1 MINWIISSSVLIIV
15 VICLRTF
22 FKGKIRLRFQY
33 ALWLLVAVRLLVPL
47 SFGSS
52 AISVQNVTN
61 RVVSQSIAQ
70 RISKTDVVLPDILE
84 APVTENR
91 IKIYDSVFPES
102 NQLIEDDSDTPKS
115 IPLSVNLLQI
125 AAILW
130 IMGAAGL
137 GITFV
142 VTNVHFHRKIKD
154 GRQRLEASYINLP
167 VYVSDA
173 IDSPCLF
180 WLFRPCIYVTQSV
193 AENSM
198 LLRHCVYHELTHF
211 QQGDLIWG
219 ILRCICLSLHWY
231 NPLVWWAA
239 RLSKQ
244 DAELACDE
252 ATIAKLGEDERLEYG
267 KTLIE
272 LTCKKRDDLFITAT
286 TMSSKKK
293 NVRERITFIAKK
305 PKMAFFAVLIIV
317 VVSAIAIGCTFTK
330 SKEVSLE
337 SLPVKMSED
346 KGSSFVNGREKAR
359 YSFPVKVSENRTLTV
374 ALKSPEPEKEYF
386 SVDEILV
393 YEGDE
398 LLQNIDVSAIVP
410 SEDCLYDGLFVNQG
424 GKFGEPD
431 ILDVNFD
438 GSEDYG
444 LLCAETYPKNIPYCY
459 FTWHPE
465 SNTFEYSFTLCSFG
479 KLEVDYEKKQI
490 LETIYSTNGHT
501 VSVYVFSEDGSLV
514 HQPQFYTEPQ
524 KDKVC
529 LAVMPDG
536 ISKAGGDYRYLIP
549 EDQTSWMDAYE
560 EMRLHASGSGIWLEN
575 EKSYGIWVVYN
586 DEWTYVTDQGF
597 IFDFAKR
604 VNIENAARLYFLCLE
619 EANTNG
625 TGSPLRP
632 ENIPQISSATL
643 EYQGTYT
650 VTDRSTLNDL
660 RKILFTSKELH
671 GGSACPFTAALTLE
685 FEEKEAETIYFATD
699 SCAVWLTDGVYYE
712 YFGYTDI
719 EEIYNIFKEK
729 GDGLNYRDEELIE
742 MACNYMAEET
752 VWNSDNYEV
761 ESAKDTLTIWFYD
774 VISDEESG
782 HGVTRGRFEINRE
795 TGMGEDLVT
804 FEEIDFTKYIQNSE
818 EEFSESQKA
827 LNFEFSFDKLENLN
841 FTFLSG
847 AGAWCS
853 MMTIAEDG
861 SFHGVYEDGDMGS
874 QGENYPNGTA
884 YYCEFQGKFSEP
896 IQKDTYIYSAKIEE
910 LTYQNPAGTQEIKDG
925 IRYIYSDAYGLNDP
939 EEILFYLPGIPIR
952 DLPEGYLSWV
962 HGNWWMDFEFPKNY
976 TTLPF
981 YGLYN
986 VNLEQGFS
994 SYNVEEYYNM
1004 YQ

>member
-15 VICLRTF
+15 VICLRTL

-61 RVVSQSIAQ
+61 HVVSQSNTQ
-70 RISKTDVVLPDILE
+70 RISKTDVVSPDILKE
-84 APVTENR
+84 PVTENK

-102 NQLIEDDSDTPKS
+102 NQINEEDSDAPKS
-115 IPLSVNLLQI
+115 IPLSVNLAQI
-125 AAILW
+125 VSILW
-130 IMGAAGL
+130 IIGAAGL

-154 GRQRLEASYINLP
+154 GRQRLEASCINLP
-167 VYVSDA
+167 VYVSNA

-180 WLFRPCIYVTQSV
+180 GLFRPCIYVTQSV

-272 LTCKKRDDLFITAT
+272 LTCKKRDDLFVTAT

-305 PKMAFFAVLIIV
+305 PKKAFYSVTIIV
-317 VVSAIAIGCTFTK
+317 VVSVIAIGCTFTK
-330 SKEVSLE
+330 GRKESLE

-346 KGSSFVNGREKAR
+346 KGSSFVNEREKAR

-374 ALKSPEPEKEYF
+374 ALKSPEPEQEYF

-398 LLQNIDVSAIVP
+398 LLQNIDASAIVP
-410 SEDCLYDGLFVNQG
+410 SEDYIYYGLYVNQG
-424 GKFGEPD
+424 DKCGEPD

-438 GSEDYG
+438 GAEDFG
-444 LLCAETYPKNIPYCY
+444 LLGTHVYSKNIPYCY

-479 KLEVDYEKKQI
+479 KLDVDYEKKQI
-490 LETIYSTNGHT
+490 FETIHSTSGST
-501 VSVYVFSEDGSLV
+501 VSVYVFSEDGRLV
-514 HQPQFYTEPQ
+514 HQPQFHTEPQ

-549 EDQTSWMDAYE
+549 EDQNSWLDAYE
-560 EMRLHASGSGIWLEN
+560 EMRLHTSGSGIWLEN
-575 EKSYGIWVVYN
+575 EKSYGIWIVYN
-586 DEWTYVTDQGF
+586 DEWTCVTDQGF

-604 VNIENAARLYFLCLE
+604 VNIEDAARLYSLCLE
-619 EANTNG
+619 EALSNG
-625 TGSPLRP
+625 TGSPVRP

-671 GGSACPFTAALTLE
+671 GGAACPFTAALTIE
-685 FEEKEAETIYFATD
+685 FEEKDTETIYLATD

-729 GDGLNYRDEELIE
+729 AVEAKSNESLNE
-742 MACNYMAEET
+742 N
-752 VWNSDNYEV
+752 
-761 ESAKDTLTIWFYD
+761 
-774 VISDEESG
+774 
-782 HGVTRGRFEINRE
+782 
-795 TGMGEDLVT
+795 
-804 FEEIDFTKYIQNSE
+804 
-818 EEFSESQKA
+818 
-827 LNFEFSFDKLENLN
+827 FSFRELENLN

-847 AGAWCS
+847 AGAWCT

-896 IQKDTYIYSAKIEE
+896 VKKDTYIYSTSIEE
-910 LTYQNPAGTQEIKDG
+910 LTYHNPAGTEEIKDG
-925 IRYIYSDAYGLNDP
+925 VRYIYCDAYGLDEP
-939 EEILFYLPGIPIR
+939 EEILIYLPGMPIKG
-952 DLPEGYLSWV
+952 LPEGYLSWV
-962 HGNWWMDFEFPKNY
+962 KGNWWMDFEFPKTY

-986 VNLEQGFS
+986 ANSEQGFS
-994 SYNVEEYYNM
+994 SYNVEEYHNM

>member
-22 FKGKIRLRFQY
+22 FKGKIRLCFQY

-61 RVVSQSIAQ
+61 HVVSQSNTQ
-70 RISKTDVVLPDILE
+70 RISKTDVVSPDILKE
-84 APVTENR
+84 PVTENK

-102 NQLIEDDSDTPKS
+102 NQLNEEDSDAPKS
-115 IPLSVNLLQI
+115 IPLSVNLPQI
-125 AAILW
+125 VSILW

-154 GRQRLEASYINLP
+154 GRQRLEASCINPP
-167 VYVSDA
+167 VYVSNA

-180 WLFRPCIYVTQSV
+180 GLFRPCIYVTQSV

-272 LTCKKRDDLFITAT
+272 LTCKKRDDLFVTAT

-346 KGSSFVNGREKAR
+346 KGSSFVNEREKAR

-374 ALKSPEPEKEYF
+374 ALKSHEPEKEYF
-386 SVDEILV
+386 SVEEILV

-410 SEDCLYDGLFVNQG
+410 SEDRLYDGLFVNQG

-438 GSEDYG
+438 GAEDYG

-501 VSVYVFSEDGSLV
+501 VSVYVFSEDGRLV
-514 HQPQFYTEPQ
+514 RQPQFHTEPQ
-524 KDKVC
+524 KDKIC

-549 EDQTSWMDAYE
+549 EDQTSWMDAYK
-560 EMRLHASGSGIWLEN
+560 EMRSHASGSGIWLEN
-575 EKSYGIWVVYN
+575 EKSYGIWIVYN
-586 DEWTYVTDQGF
+586 DEWTCMTDQGF

-604 VNIENAARLYFLCLE
+604 VNIENAARLYSLCHE
-619 EANTNG
+619 EALSNG

-671 GGSACPFTAALTLE
+671 GGAACPFTAALTIE
-685 FEEKEAETIYFATD
+685 FEEKDTETIYLATD
-699 SCAVWLTDGVYYE
+699 SCAVWLTDGVYFE

-729 GDGLNYRDEELIE
+729 AVEAKSNESLNE
-742 MACNYMAEET
+742 N
-752 VWNSDNYEV
+752 
-761 ESAKDTLTIWFYD
+761 
-774 VISDEESG
+774 
-782 HGVTRGRFEINRE
+782 
-795 TGMGEDLVT
+795 
-804 FEEIDFTKYIQNSE
+804 
-818 EEFSESQKA
+818 
-827 LNFEFSFDKLENLN
+827 FSFRELENLN

-847 AGAWCS
+847 SGAWCT

-896 IQKDTYIYSAKIEE
+896 VKKDTYIYSTSIEE
-910 LTYQNPAGTQEIKDG
+910 LTYHNPAGTEEIKDG
-925 IRYIYSDAYGLNDP
+925 VRYIYCDAYGLDEP
-939 EEILFYLPGIPIR
+939 EEILIYLPGMPIK

-962 HGNWWMDFEFPKNY
+962 KGNWWMDFEFPKTY

-986 VNLEQGFS
+986 ANSEQGFS
-994 SYNVEEYYNM
+994 SYNVEEYNSK

>member
-22 FKGKIRLRFQY
+22 FKGKIRLCFQY

-61 RVVSQSIAQ
+61 HVVSQSNTQ
-70 RISKTDVVLPDILE
+70 RISKTDVVSPDILKE
-84 APVTENR
+84 PVTENK

-102 NQLIEDDSDTPKS
+102 NQLNEEDSDAPKS
-115 IPLSVNLLQI
+115 IPLSVNLPQI
-125 AAILW
+125 VSILW

-154 GRQRLEASYINLP
+154 GRQRLEASCINPP
-167 VYVSDA
+167 VYVSNA

-180 WLFRPCIYVTQSV
+180 GLFRPCIYVTQSV

-346 KGSSFVNGREKAR
+346 KGSSFVNEREKAR

-374 ALKSPEPEKEYF
+374 ALKSHEPEKEYF
-386 SVDEILV
+386 SVEEILV

-410 SEDCLYDGLFVNQG
+410 SEDRLYDGLFVNQG

-438 GSEDYG
+438 GAEDYG

-501 VSVYVFSEDGSLV
+501 VSVYVFSEDGRLV
-514 HQPQFYTEPQ
+514 RQPQFHTEPQ
-524 KDKVC
+524 KDKIC

-549 EDQTSWMDAYE
+549 EDQTSWMDAYK
-560 EMRLHASGSGIWLEN
+560 EMRSHASGSGIWLEN
-575 EKSYGIWVVYN
+575 EKSYGIWIVYN
-586 DEWTYVTDQGF
+586 DEWTCMTDQGF

-604 VNIENAARLYFLCLE
+604 VNIENAARLYSLCHE
-619 EANTNG
+619 EALSNG

-671 GGSACPFTAALTLE
+671 GGAACPFTAALTIE
-685 FEEKEAETIYFATD
+685 FEEKDTETIYLATD
-699 SCAVWLTDGVYYE
+699 SCAVWLTDGVYFE

-729 GDGLNYRDEELIE
+729 AVEAKSNESLNE
-742 MACNYMAEET
+742 N
-752 VWNSDNYEV
+752 
-761 ESAKDTLTIWFYD
+761 
-774 VISDEESG
+774 
-782 HGVTRGRFEINRE
+782 
-795 TGMGEDLVT
+795 
-804 FEEIDFTKYIQNSE
+804 
-818 EEFSESQKA
+818 
-827 LNFEFSFDKLENLN
+827 FSFRELENLN

-847 AGAWCS
+847 SGAWCT

-896 IQKDTYIYSAKIEE
+896 VKKDTYIYSTSIEE
-910 LTYQNPAGTQEIKDG
+910 LTYHNPAGTEEIKDG
-925 IRYIYSDAYGLNDP
+925 VRYIYCDAYGLDEP
-939 EEILFYLPGIPIR
+939 EEILIYLPGMPIK

-962 HGNWWMDFEFPKNY
+962 KGNWWMDFEFPKTY

-986 VNLEQGFS
+986 ANSEQGFS
-994 SYNVEEYYNM
+994 SYNVEEYHNM

>member
-1 MINWIISSSVLIIV
+1 MINWTISSSVLIIV
-15 VICLRTF
+15 VICLRTL

-61 RVVSQSIAQ
+61 HVVSQSNTQ
-70 RISKTDVVLPDILE
+70 RISKTDVVSPDILKE
-84 APVTENR
+84 PVTENK

-102 NQLIEDDSDTPKS
+102 NQINEEDSDAPKS
-115 IPLSVNLLQI
+115 IPLSVNLAQI
-125 AAILW
+125 VSILW
-130 IMGAAGL
+130 IIGAAGL

-154 GRQRLEASYINLP
+154 GRQRLEASCINLP
-167 VYVSDA
+167 VYVSNA

-180 WLFRPCIYVTQSV
+180 GLFRPCIYVTQSV

-272 LTCKKRDDLFITAT
+272 LTCKKRDDLFVTAT

-305 PKMAFFAVLIIV
+305 PKIAFYSVTIIV
-317 VVSAIAIGCTFTK
+317 VVSVIAIGCTFTK
-330 SKEVSLE
+330 GRKESLE

-346 KGSSFVNGREKAR
+346 KGSSFVNEREKAR

-374 ALKSPEPEKEYF
+374 ALKSPEPEQEYF

-398 LLQNIDVSAIVP
+398 LLQNIDASAIVP
-410 SEDCLYDGLFVNQG
+410 SEDYIYYGLYVNQG
-424 GKFGEPD
+424 DKCGEPD

-438 GSEDYG
+438 GAEDFG
-444 LLCAETYPKNIPYCY
+444 LLGTHVYSKNIPYCY

-479 KLEVDYEKKQI
+479 KLDVDYEKKQI
-490 LETIYSTNGHT
+490 FETIHSTSGST
-501 VSVYVFSEDGSLV
+501 VSVYVFSEDGRLV
-514 HQPQFYTEPQ
+514 HQPQFHTEPQ

-549 EDQTSWMDAYE
+549 EDQNSWLDAYE
-560 EMRLHASGSGIWLEN
+560 EMRLHTSGSGIWLEN
-575 EKSYGIWVVYN
+575 EKSYGIWIVYN
-586 DEWTYVTDQGF
+586 DEWTCVTDQGF

-604 VNIENAARLYFLCLE
+604 VNIEDAARLYSLCLE
-619 EANTNG
+619 EALSNG
-625 TGSPLRP
+625 TGSPVRP

-671 GGSACPFTAALTLE
+671 GGAACPFTAALTIE
-685 FEEKEAETIYFATD
+685 FEEKDTETIYLATD

-729 GDGLNYRDEELIE
+729 AVEAKSNESLNE
-742 MACNYMAEET
+742 N
-752 VWNSDNYEV
+752 
-761 ESAKDTLTIWFYD
+761 
-774 VISDEESG
+774 
-782 HGVTRGRFEINRE
+782 
-795 TGMGEDLVT
+795 
-804 FEEIDFTKYIQNSE
+804 
-818 EEFSESQKA
+818 
-827 LNFEFSFDKLENLN
+827 FSFRELENLN

-847 AGAWCS
+847 AGAWCT

-896 IQKDTYIYSAKIEE
+896 VKKDTYIYSTSIEE
-910 LTYQNPAGTQEIKDG
+910 LTYHNPAGTEEIKDG
-925 IRYIYSDAYGLNDP
+925 VRYIYCDAYGLDEP
-939 EEILFYLPGIPIR
+939 EEILIYLPGMPIK

-962 HGNWWMDFEFPKNY
+962 KGNWWMDFEFPKTY

-986 VNLEQGFS
+986 ANSEQGFS
-994 SYNVEEYYNM
+994 SYNVEEYHNM

>member
-22 FKGKIRLRFQY
+22 FKGKIRLCFQY

-61 RVVSQSIAQ
+61 HVVSQSNTQ
-70 RISKTDVVLPDILE
+70 RISKTDVVSPDILKE
-84 APVTENR
+84 PVTENK

-102 NQLIEDDSDTPKS
+102 NQLNEEDSDAPKS
-115 IPLSVNLLQI
+115 IPLSVNLPQI
-125 AAILW
+125 VSILW

-154 GRQRLEASYINLP
+154 GRQRLEASCINPP
-167 VYVSDA
+167 VYVSNA

-180 WLFRPCIYVTQSV
+180 GLFRPCIYVTQSV

-272 LTCKKRDDLFITAT
+272 LTCKKRDDLFVTAT

-346 KGSSFVNGREKAR
+346 KGSSFVNEREKAR

-374 ALKSPEPEKEYF
+374 ALKSHEPEKEYF
-386 SVDEILV
+386 SVEEILV

-410 SEDCLYDGLFVNQG
+410 SEDRLYDGLFVNQG

-438 GSEDYG
+438 GAEDYG

-501 VSVYVFSEDGSLV
+501 VSVYVFSEDGRLV
-514 HQPQFYTEPQ
+514 RQPQFHTEPQ
-524 KDKVC
+524 KDKIC

-549 EDQTSWMDAYE
+549 EDQTSWMDAYK
-560 EMRLHASGSGIWLEN
+560 EMRSHASGSGIWLEN
-575 EKSYGIWVVYN
+575 EKSYGIWIVYN
-586 DEWTYVTDQGF
+586 DEWTCMTDQGF

-604 VNIENAARLYFLCLE
+604 VNIENAARLYSLCHE
-619 EANTNG
+619 EALSNG

-671 GGSACPFTAALTLE
+671 GGAACPFTAALTIE
-685 FEEKEAETIYFATD
+685 FEEKDTETIYLATD
-699 SCAVWLTDGVYYE
+699 SCAVWLTDGVYFE

-729 GDGLNYRDEELIE
+729 AVEAKSNESLNE
-742 MACNYMAEET
+742 N
-752 VWNSDNYEV
+752 
-761 ESAKDTLTIWFYD
+761 
-774 VISDEESG
+774 
-782 HGVTRGRFEINRE
+782 
-795 TGMGEDLVT
+795 
-804 FEEIDFTKYIQNSE
+804 
-818 EEFSESQKA
+818 
-827 LNFEFSFDKLENLN
+827 FSFRELENLN

-847 AGAWCS
+847 SGAWCT

-896 IQKDTYIYSAKIEE
+896 VKKDTYIYSTSIEE
-910 LTYQNPAGTQEIKDG
+910 LTYHNPAGTEEIKDG
-925 IRYIYSDAYGLNDP
+925 VRYIYCDAYGLDEP
-939 EEILFYLPGIPIR
+939 EEILIYLPGMPIK

-962 HGNWWMDFEFPKNY
+962 KGNWWMDFEFPKTY

-986 VNLEQGFS
+986 ANSEQGFS
-994 SYNVEEYYNM
+994 SYNVEEYHNM

>member
-1 MINWIISSSVLIIV
+1 MINWTISSSVLIIV
-15 VICLRTF
+15 VICLRTL

-61 RVVSQSIAQ
+61 HVVSQSNTQ
-70 RISKTDVVLPDILE
+70 RISKTDVVSPDILKE
-84 APVTENR
+84 PVTENK

-102 NQLIEDDSDTPKS
+102 NQINEEDSDAPKS
-115 IPLSVNLLQI
+115 IPLSVNLAQI
-125 AAILW
+125 VSILW
-130 IMGAAGL
+130 IIGAAGL

-154 GRQRLEASYINLP
+154 GRQRLEASCINLP
-167 VYVSDA
+167 VYVSNA

-180 WLFRPCIYVTQSV
+180 GLFRPCIYVTQSV

-272 LTCKKRDDLFITAT
+272 LTCKKRDDLFVTAT

-305 PKMAFFAVLIIV
+305 PKKAFYSVTIIV
-317 VVSAIAIGCTFTK
+317 VVSVIAIGCTFTK
-330 SKEVSLE
+330 GRKESLE

-346 KGSSFVNGREKAR
+346 KGSSFVNEREKAR

-374 ALKSPEPEKEYF
+374 ALKSPEPEQEYF

-398 LLQNIDVSAIVP
+398 LLQNIDASAIVP
-410 SEDCLYDGLFVNQG
+410 SEDYIYYGLYVNQG
-424 GKFGEPD
+424 DKCGEPD

-438 GSEDYG
+438 GAEDFG
-444 LLCAETYPKNIPYCY
+444 LLGTHVYSKNIPYCY

-479 KLEVDYEKKQI
+479 KLDVDYEKKQI
-490 LETIYSTNGHT
+490 FETIHSTSGST
-501 VSVYVFSEDGSLV
+501 VSVYVFSEDGRLV
-514 HQPQFYTEPQ
+514 HQPQFHTEPQ

-549 EDQTSWMDAYE
+549 EDQNSWLDAYE
-560 EMRLHASGSGIWLEN
+560 EMRLHTSGSGIWLEN
-575 EKSYGIWVVYN
+575 EKSYGIWIVYN
-586 DEWTYVTDQGF
+586 DEWTCVTDQGF

-604 VNIENAARLYFLCLE
+604 VNIEDAARLYSLCLE
-619 EANTNG
+619 EALSNG
-625 TGSPLRP
+625 TGSPVRP

-671 GGSACPFTAALTLE
+671 GGAACPFTAALTIE
-685 FEEKEAETIYFATD
+685 FEEKDTETIYLATD

-729 GDGLNYRDEELIE
+729 AVEAKSNESLNE
-742 MACNYMAEET
+742 N
-752 VWNSDNYEV
+752 
-761 ESAKDTLTIWFYD
+761 
-774 VISDEESG
+774 
-782 HGVTRGRFEINRE
+782 
-795 TGMGEDLVT
+795 
-804 FEEIDFTKYIQNSE
+804 
-818 EEFSESQKA
+818 
-827 LNFEFSFDKLENLN
+827 FSFRELENLN

-847 AGAWCS
+847 AGAWCT

-896 IQKDTYIYSAKIEE
+896 VKKDTYIYSTSIEE
-910 LTYQNPAGTQEIKDG
+910 LTYHNPAGTEEIKDG
-925 IRYIYSDAYGLNDP
+925 VRYIYCDAYGLDEP
-939 EEILFYLPGIPIR
+939 EEILIYLPGMPIK

-962 HGNWWMDFEFPKNY
+962 KGNWWMDFEFPKTY

-986 VNLEQGFS
+986 ANSEQGFS
-994 SYNVEEYYNM
+994 SYNVEEYHNM

>member
-180 WLFRPCIYVTQSV
+180 GLFRPCIYVTQSV

-346 KGSSFVNGREKAR
+346 KGSSFVNEREKAR

-438 GSEDYG
+438 GAEDY
-444 LLCAETYPKNIPYCY
+444 P
-459 FTWHPE
+459 
-465 SNTFEYSFTLCSFG
+465 
-479 KLEVDYEKKQI
+479 
-490 LETIYSTNGHT
+490 
-501 VSVYVFSEDGSLV
+501 
-514 HQPQFYTEPQ
+514 
-524 KDKVC
+524 
-529 LAVMPDG
+529 
-536 ISKAGGDYRYLIP
+536 
-549 EDQTSWMDAYE
+549 
-560 EMRLHASGSGIWLEN
+560 
-575 EKSYGIWVVYN
+575 
-586 DEWTYVTDQGF
+586 
-597 IFDFAKR
+597 
-604 VNIENAARLYFLCLE
+604 
-619 EANTNG
+619 
-625 TGSPLRP
+625 
-632 ENIPQISSATL
+632 
-643 EYQGTYT
+643 
-650 VTDRSTLNDL
+650 
-660 RKILFTSKELH
+660 
-671 GGSACPFTAALTLE
+671 
-685 FEEKEAETIYFATD
+685 
-699 SCAVWLTDGVYYE
+699 
-712 YFGYTDI
+712 
-719 EEIYNIFKEK
+719 
-729 GDGLNYRDEELIE
+729 
-742 MACNYMAEET
+742 
-752 VWNSDNYEV
+752 
-761 ESAKDTLTIWFYD
+761 
-774 VISDEESG
+774 
-782 HGVTRGRFEINRE
+782 
-795 TGMGEDLVT
+795 
-804 FEEIDFTKYIQNSE
+804 
-818 EEFSESQKA
+818 
-827 LNFEFSFDKLENLN
+827 
-841 FTFLSG
+841 
-847 AGAWCS
+847 
-853 MMTIAEDG
+853 
-861 SFHGVYEDGDMGS
+861 
-874 QGENYPNGTA
+874 
-884 YYCEFQGKFSEP
+884 
-896 IQKDTYIYSAKIEE
+896 
-910 LTYQNPAGTQEIKDG
+910 
-925 IRYIYSDAYGLNDP
+925 
-939 EEILFYLPGIPIR
+939 
-952 DLPEGYLSWV
+952 
-962 HGNWWMDFEFPKNY
+962 
-976 TTLPF
+976 
-981 YGLYN
+981 
-986 VNLEQGFS
+986 
-994 SYNVEEYYNM
+994 
-1004 YQ
+1004 

>member
-22 FKGKIRLRFQY
+22 FKGKIRLCFQY

-61 RVVSQSIAQ
+61 HVVSQSNTQ
-70 RISKTDVVLPDILE
+70 RISKTDVVSPDILKE
-84 APVTENR
+84 PVTENK

-102 NQLIEDDSDTPKS
+102 NQLNEEDSDAPKS
-115 IPLSVNLLQI
+115 IPLSVNLPQI
-125 AAILW
+125 VSILW

-154 GRQRLEASYINLP
+154 GRQRLEASCINLP
-167 VYVSDA
+167 VYVSNA

-180 WLFRPCIYVTQSV
+180 GLFRPCIYVTQSV

-239 RLSKQ
+239 RMSRQ

-272 LTCKKRDDLFITAT
+272 LTCKKRDDLFVTAT

-346 KGSSFVNGREKAR
+346 KGSSFVNEREKAR

-374 ALKSPEPEKEYF
+374 ALKSHEPEKEYF
-386 SVDEILV
+386 SVEEILV

-410 SEDCLYDGLFVNQG
+410 SEDRLYDGLFVNQG

-438 GSEDYG
+438 GAEDYG

-501 VSVYVFSEDGSLV
+501 VSVYVFSEDGRLV
-514 HQPQFYTEPQ
+514 RQPQFHTEPQ
-524 KDKVC
+524 KDKIC

-549 EDQTSWMDAYE
+549 EDQTSWMDAYK
-560 EMRLHASGSGIWLEN
+560 EMRSHASGSGIWLEN
-575 EKSYGIWVVYN
+575 EKSYGIWIVYN
-586 DEWTYVTDQGF
+586 DEWTCVTDQGF

-671 GGSACPFTAALTLE
+671 GGAACPFTAALTIE
-685 FEEKEAETIYFATD
+685 FEEKDTETIYLATD
-699 SCAVWLTDGVYYE
+699 SCAVWLTDGVYFE

-719 EEIYNIFKEK
+719 EDIYNIFKEK
-729 GDGLNYRDEELIE
+729 AVEAKSNESLNE
-742 MACNYMAEET
+742 N
-752 VWNSDNYEV
+752 
-761 ESAKDTLTIWFYD
+761 
-774 VISDEESG
+774 
-782 HGVTRGRFEINRE
+782 
-795 TGMGEDLVT
+795 
-804 FEEIDFTKYIQNSE
+804 
-818 EEFSESQKA
+818 
-827 LNFEFSFDKLENLN
+827 FSFRELENLN

-847 AGAWCS
+847 SGAWCT

-896 IQKDTYIYSAKIEE
+896 VKKDTYIYSTSIEE
-910 LTYQNPAGTQEIKDG
+910 LTYHNPAGTEEIKDG
-925 IRYIYSDAYGLNDP
+925 VRYIYCDAYGLDEP
-939 EEILFYLPGIPIR
+939 EEILIYLPGMPIK

-962 HGNWWMDFEFPKNY
+962 KGNWWMDFEFPKTY

-986 VNLEQGFS
+986 ANSEQGFS
-994 SYNVEEYYNM
+994 SYNVEEYHNM

>member
-15 VICLRTF
+15 VICLRTL

-33 ALWLLVAVRLLVPL
+33 ALWLLVAVRLLIPL

-61 RVVSQSIAQ
+61 HVLRQSNAQ
-70 RISKTDVVLPDILE
+70 RISKTDVVSPDILKE
-84 APVTENR
+84 PVTENK
-91 IKIYDSVFPES
+91 IKIYDSVFPE
-102 NQLIEDDSDTPKS
+102 NPQPNKEDSDTSKS
-115 IPLSVNLLQI
+115 FQVSEHFLKI
-125 AAILW
+125 AEVLW

-180 WLFRPCIYVTQSV
+180 GLFRPCIYVTQSV

-317 VVSAIAIGCTFTK
+317 VVSAIAVGCTFTK

-410 SEDCLYDGLFVNQG
+410 SEDRLYDGLFVNQG

-438 GSEDYG
+438 GAEDYG

-586 DEWTYVTDQGF
+586 DEWTCVTDQGF

-604 VNIENAARLYFLCLE
+604 VNIENAARLYSLCFE
-619 EANTNG
+619 EALSNG
-625 TGSPLRP
+625 TGWPVRP
-632 ENIPQISSATL
+632 ENLPQISSATL

-671 GGSACPFTAALTLE
+671 GGAACPFTAALTLE

-719 EEIYNIFKEK
+719 EEIYNIFKE
-729 GDGLNYRDEELIE
+729 N
-742 MACNYMAEET
+742 
-752 VWNSDNYEV
+752 
-761 ESAKDTLTIWFYD
+761 
-774 VISDEESG
+774 
-782 HGVTRGRFEINRE
+782 
-795 TGMGEDLVT
+795 
-804 FEEIDFTKYIQNSE
+804 
-818 EEFSESQKA
+818 SESQEM
-827 LNFEFSFDKLENLN
+827 LNTHFSFDELENLN

-847 AGAWCS
+847 AGAWCT

-896 IQKDTYIYSAKIEE
+896 VKKDTYIYSTSIEE
-910 LTYQNPAGTQEIKDG
+910 LTYHNPAGTEEIKDG
-925 IRYIYSDAYGLNDP
+925 VRYIYCDAYGLDEP
-939 EEILFYLPGIPIR
+939 EEILIYLPGMPIK

-962 HGNWWMDFEFPKNY
+962 HGNWWMDFEFPKTY

-986 VNLEQGFS
+986 ANSEQGFS
-994 SYNVEEYYNM
+994 SYNVEEYHNM

>member
-1 MINWIISSSVLIIV
+1 MINWIISSSLLIIV
-15 VICLRTF
+15 VICLRTL

-33 ALWLLVAVRLLVPL
+33 ALWLLVAVRLLIPL

-52 AISVQNVTN
+52 AISFQNLTNHVARNSNVQRFVETDNVSTN
-61 RVVSQSIAQ
+61 MME
-70 RISKTDVVLPDILE
+70 T
-84 APVTENR
+84 PVTENR
-91 IKIYDSVFPES
+91 MKVYDSVFQENKQSDPK
-102 NQLIEDDSDTPKS
+102 DSHTLNGIQVS
-115 IPLSVNLLQI
+115 ERLSQI
-125 AAILW
+125 TGILW
-130 IMGAAGL
+130 ILGSVGL
-137 GITFV
+137 SFIFVITN
-142 VTNVHFHRKIKD
+142 THFHRKIKRS
-154 GRQRLEASYINLP
+154 RQKLEVSYINLP
-167 VYVSDA
+167 VYVSNA
-173 IDSPCLF
+173 VESPCLF
-180 WLFRPCIYVTQSV
+180 GLFRPCIYITQAV
-193 AENSM
+193 AENDM

-346 KGSSFVNGREKAR
+346 KGSSFVNEREKAR

-374 ALKSPEPEKEYF
+374 ALKSHEPEKEYF
-386 SVDEILV
+386 SVEEILV

-410 SEDCLYDGLFVNQG
+410 SEDRLYDGLFVNQG

-438 GSEDYG
+438 GAEDYG

-501 VSVYVFSEDGSLV
+501 VSVYVFSEDGRLV
-514 HQPQFYTEPQ
+514 RRPQFHTEPP

-549 EDQTSWMDAYE
+549 EDQDSWLDAYE
-560 EMRLHASGSGIWLEN
+560 EMRSHASGNGSWFEN
-575 EKSYGIWVVYN
+575 EESYGIWIVYN
-586 DEWTYVTDQGF
+586 DEWTCMTDQGF
-597 IFDFAKR
+597 IFDFSKR
-604 VNIENAARLYFLCLE
+604 VNIENASRLYFLSLE
-619 EANTNG
+619 EANING

-632 ENIPQISSATL
+632 ENIPQLSSATL

-660 RKILFTSKELH
+660 RKILFTSKELR
-671 GGSACPFTAALTLE
+671 GGSSCPFTAALTLK

-699 SCAVWLTDGVYYE
+699 DCSVWLTDGVYYE
-712 YFGYTDI
+712 YFGYTDVD
-719 EEIYNIFKEK
+719 EIYNIFKEK
-729 GDGLNYRDEELIE
+729 GDKLNYRDEELIE
-742 MACNYMAEET
+742 MARNYMAEET

-761 ESAKDTLTIWFYD
+761 ETAKETLTIWFYD

-818 EEFSESQKA
+818 EVFSESQKA
-827 LNFEFSFDKLENLN
+827 LNSEFSFAELENLN

-847 AGAWCS
+847 AGAWCT

-896 IQKDTYIYSAKIEE
+896 VKKDTYIYSTSIEE
-910 LTYQNPAGTQEIKDG
+910 LTYHNPAGTEEIKDG
-925 IRYIYSDAYGLNDP
+925 VRYIYCDAYGLDEP
-939 EEILFYLPGIPIR
+939 EEILIYLPGMPIK

-962 HGNWWMDFEFPKNY
+962 KGNWWMDFEFPKTY

-986 VNLEQGFS
+986 ANSDQGFS
-994 SYNVEEYYNM
+994 SYNVEEYHNM

>member
-1 MINWIISSSVLIIV
+1 MINWIISSSVLMIV
-15 VICLRTF
+15 VICLRTL

-33 ALWLLVAVRLLVPL
+33 ALWLLVAVRLLIPL

-61 RVVSQSIAQ
+61 HVVRQSNVQ
-70 RISKTDVVLPDILE
+70 RFVETDDVSTNMME
-84 APVTENR
+84 TPVTENR
-91 IKIYDSVFPES
+91 IKIYDNVFPE
-102 NQLIEDDSDTPKS
+102 NTQLNVEDSDTSKS
-115 IPLSVNLLQI
+115 FQVSERLLQI
-125 AAILW
+125 APYLW
-130 IMGAAGL
+130 IMGAVGL
-137 GITFV
+137 GIAFV
-142 VTNVHFHRKIKD
+142 ITNVHFHRKIKNI
-154 GRQRLEASYINLP
+154 RQRLEVSYINLP
-167 VYVSDA
+167 VYVSNA

-180 WLFRPCIYVTQSV
+180 GLFRPCIYVTQSV
-193 AENSM
+193 AENSL
-198 LLRHCVYHELTHF
+198 LLRHCVYHELAHF

-239 RLSKQ
+239 RLSRQ

-272 LTCKKRDDLFITAT
+272 LTCRKRDDLFITAT
-286 TMSSKKK
+286 TMSSKRN

-305 PKMAFFAVLIIV
+305 PKIALYAVAIIV
-317 VVSAIAIGCTFTK
+317 VISALAIGCTFTK
-330 SKEVSLE
+330 
-337 SLPVKMSED
+337 
-346 KGSSFVNGREKAR
+346 GREKAR

-398 LLQNIDVSAIVP
+398 LLQNIDVSTIVP
-410 SEDCLYDGLFVNQG
+410 EDYLYDGLFVNQG
-424 GKFGEPD
+424 DKCGEPD

-438 GSEDYG
+438 GAEDFG
-444 LLCAETYPKNIPYCY
+444 LLGADTYPKNIPYCY
-459 FTWHPE
+459 FIWNPE

-479 KLEVDYEKKQI
+479 ELEVDYEKKQI
-490 LETIYSTNGHT
+490 LETIYSTYGST
-501 VSVYVFSEDGSLV
+501 VSVYVFSEDGRLV

-529 LAVMPDG
+529 LAVMPNG

-549 EDQTSWMDAYE
+549 EDQASWLDAYE
-560 EMRLHASGSGIWLEN
+560 EMRSHASGSGIWFEN
-575 EKSYGIWVVYN
+575 EKSYGIWIVYN
-586 DEWTYVTDQGF
+586 DEWTCMTDQGF

-619 EANTNG
+619 EALNNG

-660 RKILFTSKELH
+660 RKILFTSKELR
-671 GGSACPFTAALTLE
+671 GGAACPFTAALTLE
-685 FEEKEAETIYFATD
+685 FEEKDAEIIYFATD

-729 GDGLNYRDEELIE
+729 GNELNYRDEELIE

-804 FEEIDFTKYIQNSE
+804 FEEINFTKYIQNSE

-827 LNFEFSFDKLENLN
+827 LNADFSFSELEEEYPPKIIYEGCY
-841 FTFLSG
+841 FD
-847 AGAWCS
+847 
-853 MMTIAEDG
+853 E
-861 SFHGVYEDGDMGS
+861 GVYQYWVEIPLSESPMI
-874 QGENYPNGTA
+874 
-884 YYCEFQGKFSEP
+884 YCEIWISNVTETTFDFLIKEVVMATDERTIVLP
-896 IQKDTYIYSAKIEE
+896 LIPQK
-910 LTYQNPAGTQEIKDG
+910 L
-925 IRYIYSDAYGLNDP
+925 
-939 EEILFYLPGIPIR
+939 
-952 DLPEGYLSWV
+952 
-962 HGNWWMDFEFPKNY
+962 
-976 TTLPF
+976 
-981 YGLYN
+981 
-986 VNLEQGFS
+986 
-994 SYNVEEYYNM
+994 
-1004 YQ
+1004 